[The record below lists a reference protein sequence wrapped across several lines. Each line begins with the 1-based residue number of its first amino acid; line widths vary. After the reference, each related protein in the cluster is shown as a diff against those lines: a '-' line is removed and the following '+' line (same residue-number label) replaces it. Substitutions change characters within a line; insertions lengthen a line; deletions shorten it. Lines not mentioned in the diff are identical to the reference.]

1 MKSAKSRKWDER
13 YRPWFLI
20 DPTSTSTTLAL
31 ALASLALYPKIEEVM
46 QMFLANLSSVAY
58 SYPRI
63 TTVANSSTIKS
74 FCASCIA
81 SYLAS

>member
-46 QMFLANLSSVAY
+46 QMYYYLS
-58 SYPRI
+58 R
-63 TTVANSSTIKS
+63 
-74 FCASCIA
+74 
-81 SYLAS
+81 